1 MKRSKTRKT
10 GLSSTLVTD
19 SWLAWKHEC
28 GMKFQQRLFIVA
40 GLGLVA
46 VLGLVVLGNTQQ
58 LMAILDIGQSNRP
71 LYRESPYHGRVLR
84 SVSHDVCQGM
94 GMVIPTTTIT
104 TQTLKNHTSYAMK
117 SNGQYII
124 PTDTVESNEPLTVI
138 VVPHSHN
145 DPGWQRTVEEY
156 YVVSTK
162 NILNNMVAK
171 LRIYP
176 NMTFVWAETVFLS
189 MWWNELDDDV
199 KAQVR
204 RLVRRGQLEI
214 VLGGWVMP
222 DEASTHYYSVIDQLM
237 EGHQWL
243 GENLHT
249 KPVNSWS
256 IDPFGHSGTM
266 PYLWKSA
273 GLDNMV
279 IQRIHQSTKAAL
291 ARNKSLEFQW
301 RQAWDSS
308 QKTDILCHTMPYM
321 LYGTKHTCG
330 PNPDVC
336 LMFDFW
342 QAESLARRSFSKPIT
357 VTNVEVLATALYK
370 QYKSKAS
377 LYRYN
382 TILVPL
388 GDDFRYDRESE
399 WDQQYQNYDM
409 LMQYMNTKEEWN
421 VDIKFGTLS
430 DYFNAVR
437 KSEEKLKQEN
447 PDKQFP
453 SLSGDFF
460 PYSDKNN
467 AYWSGY
473 FTTRPFDKKFS
484 RDVQANLRAAEM
496 LFTLTIA
503 YMKKWNRP
511 FKFYHETATHL
522 QQARRNLGVFL
533 HHDAITGTSKA
544 YVVEDFERLLNTAYN
559 STQKVLTIATQTLLT
574 QGRLESPLI
583 LSPALLYTDHRSLP
597 RRQVIAV
604 VEFGTKVMLYNP
616 SMHERTEMWSLLVNS
631 DRLTLHDSDNQIIP
645 HQINPVWDS
654 TVAVHERVF
663 EIVFLKKLSPLSI
676 ETLLLYKVDKVT
688 KDNSFPAEIT
698 IYNTKLLAVP
708 PYARFYQNR
717 PRDSKHFHKPIILEN
732 DFLRAEISPKDGML
746 KQIENKA
753 TGNVTV
759 LQLEFLQYT
768 SQGSGAYLFY
778 PTAEG
783 AGPSLKGLPVI
794 RVTRGPLMSQV
805 EVIYRHIRHLVQ
817 VYHHPGPQ
825 GRGLHIMNLIN
836 MYSQELHDREIIMR
850 FNTNIKNP
858 DLSYYTDENGFQL
871 IGRSTDTKLRTEA
884 NYYPMTSMAVLED
897 QHNRLTLHSSQP
909 HGVAGLQQG
918 QLEVMLERQLLYD
931 DERGLGEGVE
941 DNKLTL
947 SKFVLQIE
955 HFTEPQPAKPGVMTF
970 PSLLALSIGEALQQP
985 VVSMYTQV
993 NTDIL
998 ARVFTPSQGPFPCD
1012 ITLVSFRN
1020 LVNEV
1025 LDYQG
1030 TSLVLHRSGYTC
1042 SLPSD
1047 GTECSLA
1054 SNVTISTLLKD
1065 LPVDS
1070 IRETTLTHMHEKRTW
1085 NPHSQLPI
1093 PPMEIS
1099 SYKLTL

>member
-1 MKRSKTRKT
+1 
-10 GLSSTLVTD
+10 
-19 SWLAWKHEC
+19 
-28 GMKFQQRLFIVA
+28 MKFQQRLLIVA

-46 VLGLVVLGNTQQ
+46 LVGLVALGNTQ
-58 LMAILDIGQSNRP
+58 LMAILDNLGQSNRP
-71 LYRESPYHGRVLR
+71 LYQESPYHGRMLR
-84 SVSHDVCQGM
+84 SVSHNICQGM
-94 GMVIPTTTIT
+94 GTVKPTTTIT
-104 TQTLKNHTSYAMK
+104 TQALKNQTTYAMK

-124 PTDTVESNEPLTVI
+124 PTTATTSDNKEPLTVI

-162 NILNNMVAK
+162 NILNNMVSK

-243 GENLHT
+243 GENLST
-249 KPVNSWS
+249 KPLNSWS

-273 GLDNMV
+273 GLENMV

-291 ARNKSLEFQW
+291 VRSKSLEFNW
-301 RQAWDSS
+301 RQAWDS
-308 QKTDILCHTMPYM
+308 QGHTDILCHTMPYM
-321 LYGTKHTCG
+321 LYGIKHTCG

-342 QAESLARRSFSKPIT
+342 QTDNFNRRTFSKPIT
-357 VTNVEVLATALYK
+357 VSNVEVLATALYK
-370 QYKSKAS
+370 QYKSKAN

-399 WDQQYQNYDM
+399 WDHQFQNYDM
-409 LMQYMNTKEEWN
+409 LMQYMNSRKEWN
-421 VDIKFGTLS
+421 IDIKFGTLS
-430 DYFNAVR
+430 DYFKAVR
-437 KSEEKLKQEN
+437 KSEEALKKNTLQEG
-447 PDKQFP
+447 FP

-473 FTTRPFDKKFS
+473 YTTRPFDKKFS
-484 RDVQANLRAAEM
+484 RDVQANLRAAEI
-496 LFTLTIA
+496 LYTLTIA
-503 YMKKWNRP
+503 YMKKWDRE
-511 FKFYHETATHL
+511 FEFYHETATHL

-533 HHDAITGTSKA
+533 HHDAITGTSKS
-544 YVVEDFERLLNTAYN
+544 YVVEDFERLLNAAYN
-559 STQKVLTIATQTLLT
+559 STQKVLAITTQALLT
-574 QGRLESPLI
+574 EGRIMTPLI
-583 LSPALLYTDHRSLP
+583 LSPTLVYSDHRTLP
-597 RRQVIAV
+597 RRQVVAV

-616 SMHERTEMWSLLVNS
+616 SMHERSEMWTLLVNT
-631 DRLTLHDSDNQIIP
+631 DHLVVHDTDNQVIP
-645 HQINPVWDS
+645 HQVNPVWD
-654 TVAVHERVF
+654 TNVAVHERVF
-663 EIVFLKKLSPLSI
+663 EVVFFKKLSSLSI
-676 ETLLLYKVDKVT
+676 ETIMLYKVDKVT
-688 KDNSFPAEIT
+688 KDHSFPAEIT
-698 IYNTKLLAVP
+698 IYNTKQLSIP
-708 PYARFYQNR
+708 PYSRFYQNR
-717 PRDSKHFHKPIILEN
+717 PRDSKHFRGPIILEN
-732 DFLRAEISPKDGML
+732 DFLRAQFSPKDGML
-746 KQIENKA
+746 KVIENKA
-753 TGNVTV
+753 TGNKTDVN
-759 LQLEFLQYT
+759 LEFLQYT

-778 PTAEG
+778 PTLEG
-783 AGPSLKGLPVI
+783 AQPTLKGTPII
-794 RVTRGPLMSQV
+794 RVTRGQLMSQV

-817 VYHHPGPQ
+817 IYHHPGPQ
-825 GRGLHIMNLIN
+825 GRGLHIENLIN
-836 MYSQELHDREIIMR
+836 MYAQELHDREIIMR

-884 NYYPMTSMAVLED
+884 NYYPMTSMAILED
-897 QHNRLTLHSSQP
+897 QVNRLTLHSAQP
-909 HGVAGLQQG
+909 HGVAGLKQG
-918 QLEVMLERQLLYD
+918 QLEIMLERQLMYD

-947 SKFVLQIE
+947 SRFVLQIE
-955 HFTEPQPAKPGVMTF
+955 QFTEHQPANPGLTTF
-970 PSLLALSIGEALQQP
+970 PSLLGLSIGEALQQP
-985 VVSMYTQV
+985 IVTLYTQV

-998 ARVFTPSQGPFPCD
+998 ARVFSPSQGPLPCD
-1012 ITLVSFRN
+1012 ITLVSLRN

-1025 LDYQG
+1025 LDYQD
-1030 TSLVLHRSGYTC
+1030 TSLLLHRRGFIC
-1042 SLPSD
+1042 SLPAD

-1054 SNVTISTLLKD
+1054 SNLTISSMLKD
-1065 LPVDS
+1065 LSADNV
-1070 IRETTLTHMHEKRTW
+1070 RETTLTHMYEKKKW
-1085 NPHSQLPI
+1085 SPHSQLSI
-1093 PPMEIS
+1093 PSMEIS

>member
-1 MKRSKTRKT
+1 MKRSKNRKT
-10 GLSSTLVTD
+10 GLNSPLVTD
-19 SWLAWKHEC
+19 CWLPWKHES
-28 GMKFQQRLFIVA
+28 GMKFQQRLLILA

-46 VLGLVVLGNTQQ
+46 LVGLVVLGSTQ

-71 LYRESPYHGRVLR
+71 IYRESPYHGRVLR
-84 SVSHDVCQGM
+84 SVSREVCQGM
-94 GMVIPTTTIT
+94 GTVTPTTTIT
-104 TQTLKNHTSYAMK
+104 TQALKNRTTYDMK
-117 SNGQYII
+117 SNGQYVI
-124 PTDTVESNEPLTVI
+124 PTEKSDSTEPLTVI

-156 YVVSTK
+156 YVTKTK
-162 NILNNMVAK
+162 NILNNMVHK

-189 MWWNELDDDV
+189 MWWNELEDDT

-222 DEASTHYYSVIDQLM
+222 DEASTHYYSIIDQLM

-243 GENLHT
+243 GENLRT

-273 GLDNMV
+273 GLENMV

-291 ARNKSLEFQW
+291 ARNKSLEFNW
-301 RQAWDSS
+301 RQVWDTTGH
-308 QKTDILCHTMPYM
+308 TDILCHTMPYM

-342 QAESLARRSFSKPIT
+342 QADHGFHREFSKPVT
-357 VTNVEVLATALYK
+357 VKNVEVLATALYR
-370 QYKSKAS
+370 QYRSKAS

-388 GDDFRYDRESE
+388 GDDFRYDQESE
-399 WDQQYQNYDM
+399 WDKQYQNYDM
-409 LMQYMNTKEEWN
+409 LMQYMNTKEEWEVN
-421 VDIKFGTLS
+421 IKFGTLS
-430 DYFNAVR
+430 DYFKAVR
-437 KSEEKLKQEN
+437 NSEEILKQEN
-447 PDKQFP
+447 PIEQFP

-467 AYWSGY
+467 AYWTGY
-473 FTTRPFDKKFS
+473 FTTRPFDKKLS

-496 LFTLTIA
+496 LYVLTIA

-511 FKFYHETATHL
+511 FKYYHETATHL

-544 YVVEDFERLLNTAYN
+544 YVVEDFERLLMAAYN

-574 QGRLESPLI
+574 QGRLDSPLI
-583 LSPALLYTDHRSLP
+583 ISPTLSYSDHRSLP
-597 RRQVIAV
+597 RRQVLPV
-604 VEFGTKVMLYNP
+604 VEFGSKVMLYNP
-616 SMHERTEMWSLLVNS
+616 TMHDRTEMWTLLVNS
-631 DRLTLHDSDNQIIP
+631 DHLIIRDSDNQVVP
-645 HQINPVWDS
+645 HQINPVWDTKS
-654 TVAVHERVF
+654 AVHERVY

-676 ETLLLYKVDKVT
+676 ETIFLYKEEKVT
-688 KDNSFPAEIT
+688 NDNSFPAEIT
-698 IYNTKLLAVP
+698 IYNTKELAVP
-708 PYARFYQNR
+708 PHSRFYQNR
-717 PRDSKHFHKPIILEN
+717 PRDSNHFSGPIVLEN
-732 DFLRAEISPKDGML
+732 DFLRAEFSPKDGML

-753 TGNVTV
+753 TGNVTFI
-759 LQLEFLQYT
+759 QLEFLQYT

-778 PTAEG
+778 PTAQG
-783 AGPSLKGLPVI
+783 AGPTLKGLPIV

-805 EVIYRHIRHLVQ
+805 EVIYRHIQHLVQ
-817 VYHHPGPQ
+817 VYHHPGAQ
-825 GRGLHIMNLIN
+825 GQGLHIENLIN
-836 MYSQELHDREIIMR
+836 MYAQELHDREIIMR
-850 FNTNIKNP
+850 FNTNIKNSN
-858 DLSYYTDENGFQL
+858 LSYYTDENGFQL

-897 QHNRLTLHSSQP
+897 HECRLTLHSGQP

-918 QLEVMLERQLLYD
+918 QLEVMLERQLMYD

-947 SKFVLQIE
+947 SRFILQIE
-955 HFTEPQPAKPGVMTF
+955 PFTEPQSAGPGVTTF

-985 VVSMYTQV
+985 IVTMYTQV
-993 NTDIL
+993 NTEIL
-998 ARVFTPSQGPFPCD
+998 SPVFTPSQGPFPCD
-1012 ITLVSFRN
+1012 ITLVSLRN

-1030 TSLVLHRSGYTC
+1030 TSLVLHRSGFLC

-1047 GTECSLA
+1047 GTECSLT

-1065 LPVDS
+1065 LSVVS
-1070 IRETTLTHMHEKRTW
+1070 VRETTLTHMYEKRTW
-1085 NPHSQLPI
+1085 SPHSELDI
-1093 PPMEIS
+1093 PPMEIT